1 MRGRGEP
8 ADADGGGGGGV
19 REVKSAARTVQVL
32 EILANGGSEQ
42 VRLRELS
49 EKTGVPR
56 SSLYALLQTLVAC
69 GWVRTDAT
77 NSFYSIGIRALLTG
91 TRYLDTDAR
100 LGLAGPVLDRLAEE
114 LGETTH
120 FARLDGPDI
129 VYLATR
135 ESRHYLR
142 PFSRVGRRLPAQASA
157 LGKALLAEQPPAYL
171 ERELPPV
178 LPSYTARTISDHA
191 ALREHLDAVRKRGYA
206 IDDEEHI
213 EGVVCFGFA
222 LRYSSPAEDAISC
235 SVPTVRLSEEHRERI
250 VAAMFQAR
258 EELERAHLR

>member
-1 MRGRGEP
+1 MRERSGP
-8 ADADGGGGGGV
+8 ADTDSGGGV

-32 EILANGGSEQ
+32 EILANRSSDQ

-49 EKTGVPR
+49 EETGVPR

-69 GWVRTDAT
+69 GWVRTDGT
-77 NSFYSIGIRALLTG
+77 GSLYSIGIRALLTD

-100 LGLAGPVLDRLAEE
+100 LSLAGPVLDQLTEE
-114 LGETTH
+114 LGETIH

-157 LGKALLAEQPPAYL
+157 LGKALLAEQPPEYL
-171 ERELPPV
+171 ERELPAV
-178 LPSYTARTISDHA
+178 LPSYTARTISDHT
-191 ALREHLDAVRKRGYA
+191 ALRQHLGTVRERGYA
-206 IDDEEHI
+206 IDDGEHI
-213 EGVVCFGFA
+213 EGLVCFGFA

-250 VAAMFQAR
+250 VAAMFRAR
-258 EELERAHLR
+258 KELERAHPR